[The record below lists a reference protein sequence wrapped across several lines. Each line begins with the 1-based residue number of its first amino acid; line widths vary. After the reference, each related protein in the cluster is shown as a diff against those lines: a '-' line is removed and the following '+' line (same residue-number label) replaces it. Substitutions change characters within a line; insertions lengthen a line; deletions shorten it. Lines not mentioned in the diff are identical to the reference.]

1 MPAGM
6 SSDDSPDTTGDL
18 PKPPNEVA
26 ELAAACVGYVRHG
39 TGMEL
44 DFTVETLPVLD
55 HYIRQTRGDAI
66 AKPEVVEMIGSSVG
80 AYLGEVTRRKFGG
93 SWFAPPGE
101 YRRWRVELERVFLSM
116 NPIGVAIEAITLQAA
131 DGWGAHFRLR
141 PEDERKAEA
150 LLANLPPVDE
160 DEYYAPSSRL
170 EALEIVVE
178 GLLRGVDEP
187 RAYGPADYGPFR
199 AEAIGEALD
208 KGGGTH

>member
-66 AKPEVVEMIGSSVG
+66 AKPEVVEMIGSGIGGGGRPLSRGRVG
-80 AYLGEVTRRKFGG
+80 RERGGPHGGGRVARRSPRG
-93 SWFAPPGE
+93 
-101 YRRWRVELERVFLSM
+101 V
-116 NPIGVAIEAITLQAA
+116 GVA
-131 DGWGAHFRLR
+131 GGAGPDCLR
-141 PEDERKAEA
+141 
-150 LLANLPPVDE
+150 
-160 DEYYAPSSRL
+160 
-170 EALEIVVE
+170 
-178 GLLRGVDEP
+178 RGV
-187 RAYGPADYGPFR
+187 
-199 AEAIGEALD
+199 
-208 KGGGTH
+208 

>member
-1 MPAGM
+1 MAAAM
-6 SSDDSPDTTGDL
+6 SSDESPDTEDL
-18 PKPPNEVA
+18 PKPPPEVS
-26 ELAAACVGYVRHG
+26 ELSAACLGYVRHA

-44 DFTVETLPVLD
+44 DFTTDTLPILD
-55 HYIRQTRGDAI
+55 HYIRQTRGDAV
-66 AKPEVVEMIGSSVG
+66 AKPEIVEMVASAIG
-80 AYLGEVTRRKFGG
+80 AYLGEVTRQKFGG

-101 YRRWRVELERVFLSM
+101 YRRWRVELEHVFLSM
-116 NPIGVAIEAITLQAA
+116 NPIGVAMEAMLVQAA

-141 PEDERKAEA
+141 PDDERKAEA

-160 DEYYAPSSRL
+160 DQYYAPSSRL

-187 RAYGPADYGPFR
+187 RKYGPSDYGPFR